1 RRFADRDKS
10 QSDLS
15 IHKNLWFLSNS
26 RNLRFRRDSR
36 KSERFSLRSEENLIK
51 QNPCGFCSSSLR
63 SET

>member
-26 RNLRFRRDSR
+26 RNLRFRREANEDIKFLRNFIQSR
-36 KSERFSLRSEENLIK
+36 V
-51 QNPCGFCSSSLR
+51 
-63 SET
+63 